1 MKTSKLVAGAMALIV
16 PATVCLTG
24 CSIGL
29 FNTVNYKYEDSDKY
43 TAGDREIDEKVTKV
57 NIDYL
62 SGEVKVK
69 GTDSDTISIKETSNK
84 TIDDDHKVH
93 TWVDDGTLYVRYC
106 ASKNALNFT
115 GIEKSLEITLPS
127 AQNLDDF
134 LIHVS
139 SGNTEISGIT
149 ADSLKSS
156 ASSGNVTIDCSAE
169 VIELKASSG
178 NVNLTQSGDNKSIY
192 VKSSSGKVF
201 LTQEGTSGSI
211 KLDSSSGGVTANVDQ
226 VSQMDVHVSSGKIN
240 IEANNIVDLISKAS
254 SGHSDFK
261 LKPAPKTS
269 DIDVSSGGVSVSIP
283 EDSDITVNVS
293 ISSGEFNYDLPFTKD
308 GKTYVN
314 GNGSSQMK
322 IHSSSGDVDFFKI

>member
-139 SGNTEISGIT
+139 YR
-149 ADSLKSS
+149 DKR
-156 ASSGNVTIDCSAE
+156 
-169 VIELKASSG
+169 
-178 NVNLTQSGDNKSIY
+178 
-192 VKSSSGKVF
+192 
-201 LTQEGTSGSI
+201 
-211 KLDSSSGGVTANVDQ
+211 
-226 VSQMDVHVSSGKIN
+226 
-240 IEANNIVDLISKAS
+240 
-254 SGHSDFK
+254 
-261 LKPAPKTS
+261 
-269 DIDVSSGGVSVSIP
+269 
-283 EDSDITVNVS
+283 
-293 ISSGEFNYDLPFTKD
+293 NY
-308 GKTYVN
+308 
-314 GNGSSQMK
+314 S
-322 IHSSSGDVDFFKI
+322 

>member
-1 MKTSKLVAGAMALIV
+1 MTE
-16 PATVCLTG
+16 
-24 CSIGL
+24 L
-29 FNTVNYKYEDSDKY
+29 F
-43 TAGDREIDEKVTKV
+43 
-57 NIDYL
+57 
-62 SGEVKVK
+62 
-69 GTDSDTISIKETSNK
+69 
-84 TIDDDHKVH
+84 
-93 TWVDDGTLYVRYC
+93 
-106 ASKNALNFT
+106 
-115 GIEKSLEITLPS
+115 LPS

-261 LKPAPKTS
+261 LKTAPKTS